1 MAAWRYERGQRSLAA
16 GLQQEDAVTAAAAGD
31 GPTRGGGGGGGGE
44 DESYDVPEAID
55 EVLEAVLQALRD
67 KDTVVR

>member
-16 GLQQEDAVTAAAAGD
+16 SLQQTSGPTDDCSAPASAGGGPEDA
-31 GPTRGGGGGGGGE
+31 
-44 DESYDVPEAID
+44 DENYDVPEEID